1 VKRLGLL
8 GALVV
13 TLCGCQ
19 KKTEEAPAAPAG
31 IFGKPSGRYVG
42 VGHYM
47 PGRLWKQLVHDVAS
61 KDPAASRLDDDEEII
76 AVLDSKTGE
85 LRQCGNLSGYCISM
99 NPWANPLTAT
109 QRAPIPLTKHA
120 RQLDEEAEAKAQPDT
135 RASEEQ
141 SAAE

>member
-1 VKRLGLL
+1 MKRLGLV

-19 KKTEEAPAAPAG
+19 KKTEEAPVG
-31 IFGKPSGRYVG
+31 LFGKPSGRYVG

-47 PGRLWKQLVHDVAS
+47 PGRLWKQLVHDDAS

-85 LRQCGNLSGYCISM
+85 VRQCGNLSGYCISM
-99 NPWANPLTAT
+99 NPWANPLAAS
-109 QRAPIPLTKHA
+109 QHAPIPLTKHA
-120 RQLDEEAEAKAQPDT
+120 RQLDEEAEAKAQADT
-135 RASEEQ
+135 RAGDEQ
-141 SAAE
+141 VSGRVK